1 MEDFTYDYDHICS
14 FMCNE
19 NWREIWGDSPH
30 ILGLYKA
37 IEYLQEKLDATEIE
51 LVWAKKKENKK

>member
-1 MEDFTYDYDHICS
+1 MENYDYEHICS

-19 NWREIWGDSPH
+19 DWREIWGDNPH

-37 IEYLQEKLDATEIE
+37 IEYLQEKLDDAEMKLE
-51 LVWAKKKENKK
+51 KEKIDKDNKK